1 MFLFIQR
8 HKAIL
13 LLFFTSLIS
22 ANTLA
27 ATNSIT
33 VTFEASFYAR
43 TCKIDVSEPL
53 IEYGKVHALSI
64 VHNDNGTLNTL
75 QREIILTLSECTGTG
90 SLGGSSVIVTGNTV
104 AVNGQ
109 SLFKDSGSSQG
120 VGIRL
125 TSNGVAK
132 TNRDSVWE
140 LTSSSAESDRRPVMI
155 GLSCGSCSS
164 SDSITAGDFKASM
177 TFTVITN

>member
-1 MFLFIQR
+1 MFFSIQR

-13 LLFFTSLIS
+13 LLFFTSLLPATS
-22 ANTLA
+22 LA
-27 ATNSIT
+27 ANNSVT

-53 IEYGKVHALSI
+53 IEYEKVHAATI
-64 VHNDNGTLNTL
+64 VASDKGTLTSL

-90 SLGGSSVIVTGNTV
+90 SLGGSSVIVSGNTV
-104 AVNGQ
+104 TVNGK
-109 SLFKDSGSSQG
+109 SLFKDSGSSEG
-120 VGIRL
+120 VGVKL

-132 TNRDSVWE
+132 TNRDSVWD
-140 LTSSSAESDRRPVMI
+140 LTASSAQNDRHTVTAA
-155 GLSCGSCSS
+155 LSCGDCTTT
-164 SDSITAGDFKASM
+164 DSIVAGDFKASM